1 MIADPSV
8 EIEVMGIIAG
18 GMKRLSE
25 DVDARRRVLRW
36 AASAFLPQEPES
48 TPTNITPGTGVMQAQ
63 ASAGTFSATGTL
75 TASQARSHDSLPD
88 LYAAVSPASDAD
100 RALVVGYWFQVLQG
114 EQDLD
119 GFQINKELKHL
130 GHGVSNITTA
140 LSSLIERKP
149 QLVIQTRKSGN
160 SKQAR
165 KRYRLTDAGI
175 KAVERLLA
183 GGDQ

>member
-1 MIADPSV
+1 MDPTL
-8 EIEVMGIIAG
+8 ELEVMGDVAG
-18 GMKRLSE
+18 GLKKLSG
-25 DVDARRRVLRW
+25 DIDALRRVLQW
-36 AASAFLPQEPES
+36 ASSAFLPDGLPQS
-48 TPTNITPGTGVMQAQ
+48 V
-63 ASAGTFSATGTL
+63 TGTMRAQEAADSFA
-75 TASQARSHDSLPD
+75 ASGTVEADTRRSFSSLPD
-88 LYAAVSPASDAD
+88 LYATVSPASDPA
-100 RALVVGYWFQVLQG
+100 RALVVGYWFQVMQG

-165 KRYRLTDAGI
+165 KRYRLTDAGV
-175 KAVERLLA
+175 KAVERMLA
-183 GGDQ
+183 GGEI

>member
-1 MIADPSV
+1 MDPTV
-8 EIEVMGIIAG
+8 ELEVMADIAG
-18 GMKRLSE
+18 GLKKLTG
-25 DVDARRRVLRW
+25 DVDATRRVLQW
-36 AASAFLPQEPES
+36 AASAFLPD
-48 TPTNITPGTGVMQAQ
+48 GVPM
-63 ASAGTFSATGTL
+63 ATGSVSAPTG
-75 TASQARSHDSLPD
+75 TAGSPSAVEPASSPAFPSLPD
-88 LYAAVSPASDAD
+88 LYSAVSPASDSS
-100 RALVVGYWFQVLQG
+100 RALVVGYWFQVMQG

-140 LSSLIERKP
+140 LTSLIERKP

-175 KAVERLLA
+175 KAVERMLT
-183 GGDQ
+183 GGEI

>member
-1 MIADPSV
+1 M
-8 EIEVMGIIAG
+8 
-18 GMKRLSE
+18 
-25 DVDARRRVLRW
+25 
-36 AASAFLPQEPES
+36 ES
-48 TPTNITPGTGVMQAQ
+48 TPLKP
-63 ASAGTFSATGTL
+63 
-75 TASQARSHDSLPD
+75 
-88 LYAAVSPASDAD
+88 
-100 RALVVGYWFQVLQG
+100 LVVGYWFQVLQG

-140 LSSLIERKP
+140 LSSLIDRKP

-175 KAVERLLA
+175 KAVERMLA
-183 GGDQ
+183 GGEM

>member
-1 MIADPSV
+1 MGTV
-8 EIEVMGIIAG
+8 ET
-18 GMKRLSE
+18 R
-25 DVDARRRVLRW
+25 
-36 AASAFLPQEPES
+36 
-48 TPTNITPGTGVMQAQ
+48 PTR
-63 ASAGTFSATGTL
+63 SFS
-75 TASQARSHDSLPD
+75 SLPD
-88 LYAAVSPASDAD
+88 LYSTVSPASDSS
-100 RALVVGYWFQVLQG
+100 RALVVGYWFQVMQG

-130 GHGVSNITTA
+130 GHGASNITTA

-175 KAVERLLA
+175 KAVERMLA
-183 GGDQ
+183 GGEM

>member
-1 MIADPSV
+1 MDPTL
-8 EIEVMGIIAG
+8 ELEVMSDVAG
-18 GMKRLSE
+18 GLKKLSGN
-25 DVDARRRVLRW
+25 VDALRRVLQW
-36 AASAFLPQEPES
+36 ASSAFLPDGLPQPVTGTMRAQEPPDTAAAIGTVE
-48 TPTNITPGTGVMQAQ
+48 PGP
-63 ASAGTFSATGTL
+63 SRSFS
-75 TASQARSHDSLPD
+75 SLPD
-88 LYAAVSPASDAD
+88 LYAAVSPASDPA
-100 RALVVGYWFQVLQG
+100 RALVVGYWFQVKQG

-119 GFQINKELKHL
+119 GFRINKELKHL

-175 KAVERLLA
+175 RAVERMIS
-183 GGDQ
+183 GGEM

>member
-1 MIADPSV
+1 MNPTV
-8 EIEVMGIIAG
+8 ELEVMADIAG
-18 GMKRLSE
+18 GLKKLTG
-25 DVDARRRVLRW
+25 DVDATRRVLQW
-36 AASAFLPQEPES
+36 AASAFLPDGVPMTTGS
-48 TPTNITPGTGVMQAQ
+48 VSAPTGTGG
-63 ASAGTFSATGTL
+63 SPSATEP
-75 TASQARSHDSLPD
+75 ASSPTFPSLPD
-88 LYAAVSPASDAD
+88 LYSAVSPASDSS
-100 RALVVGYWFQVLQG
+100 RALVVGYWFQVMQG

-140 LSSLIERKP
+140 LTSLIERKP

-175 KAVERLLA
+175 KAVERMLT
-183 GGDQ
+183 GGEI

>member
-1 MIADPSV
+1 MNADPSV
-8 EIEVMGIIAG
+8 EIEVMGIIASG
-18 GMKRLSE
+18 LKKLSE

-36 AASAFLPQEPES
+36 ASSAFLPQEPET
-48 TPTNITPGTGVMQAQ
+48 TPTNITPSTGGMQAQ
-63 ASAGTFSATGTL
+63 GSAASGTGTV
-75 TASQARSHDSLPD
+75 TSSHPRSHDSLPD

-175 KAVERLLA
+175 KAVERMIA
-183 GGDQ
+183 GGEQ

>member
-1 MIADPSV
+1 MDPSL
-8 EIEVMGIIAG
+8 ELEVMGDVAAG
-18 GMKRLSE
+18 LKKLSGDTE
-25 DVDARRRVLRW
+25 AARRVLQW
-36 AASAFLPQEPES
+36 AVSAFLPDGMPAISMPSPSLQAPAAVVS
-48 TPTNITPGTGVMQAQ
+48 GTGSGEPAP
-63 ASAGTFSATGTL
+63 SRSFS
-75 TASQARSHDSLPD
+75 SLPD
-88 LYAAVSPASDAD
+88 LYSAVSPASDAS
-100 RALVVGYWFQVLQG
+100 RALVVGYWFQVMQG

-130 GHGVSNITTA
+130 GHGVTNITTA

-175 KAVERLLA
+175 KAVERMIA
-183 GGDQ
+183 GGDL

>member
-1 MIADPSV
+1 
-8 EIEVMGIIAG
+8 MGDLATG
-18 GMKRLSE
+18 LKKLSGDTE
-25 DVDARRRVLRW
+25 ATRRVLQW
-36 AASAFLPQEPES
+36 AASAFLPDGFSAMTAIGS
-48 TPTNITPGTGVMQAQ
+48 TLQ
-63 ASAGTFSATGTL
+63 ASPAAVVGTATIEPAPNRAFS
-75 TASQARSHDSLPD
+75 SLPD
-88 LYAAVSPASDAD
+88 LYAAVSPASDSS
-100 RALVVGYWFQVLQG
+100 RALVVGYWFQAMQG

-130 GHGVSNITTA
+130 GHGISNITTA

-175 KAVERLLA
+175 KAVERMLS
-183 GGDQ
+183 GGEM

>member
-1 MIADPSV
+1 MDPTL
-8 EIEVMGIIAG
+8 ELEVMGNLAEG
-18 GMKRLSE
+18 LKKLSG
-25 DVDARRRVLRW
+25 DVDAIRRVLQW
-36 AASAFLPQEPES
+36 AASAFLPDGIPPAVTGNVRIQEAADS
-48 TPTNITPGTGVMQAQ
+48 FAASGTVE
-63 ASAGTFSATGTL
+63 AGPSRSFS
-75 TASQARSHDSLPD
+75 SLPD
-88 LYAAVSPASDAD
+88 LYSSVSPASDPS
-100 RALVVGYWFQVLQG
+100 RALVVGYWFQVMQG

-165 KRYRLTDAGI
+165 KRYRLTDAGV
-175 KAVERLLA
+175 KAVERMLA
-183 GGDQ
+183 GGEI

>member
-1 MIADPSV
+1 MDPTL
-8 EIEVMGIIAG
+8 ELEVMGDVAG
-18 GMKRLSE
+18 GLKKLSG
-25 DVDARRRVLRW
+25 DVEAIRRVLQW
-36 AASAFLPQEPES
+36 ASSAFLPDGLPQPVTGFMRTQEAPD
-48 TPTNITPGTGVMQAQ
+48 
-63 ASAGTFSATGTL
+63 
-75 TASQARSHDSLPD
+75 TASVSGSVDSGASRSFPSLPD
-88 LYAAVSPASDAD
+88 LYSAVSPASDAS
-100 RALVVGYWFQVLQG
+100 RALVVGYWFQVKQG

-130 GHGVSNITTA
+130 GHGVTNITTA

-175 KAVERLLA
+175 KAVERMLA
-183 GGDQ
+183 GGEM

>member
-1 MIADPSV
+1 MDPTLELEAMQDV
-8 EIEVMGIIAG
+8 AAG
-18 GMKRLSE
+18 LKKLSG
-25 DVDARRRVLRW
+25 DTDAARRVLQW
-36 AASAFLPQEPES
+36 AASAFLPDGLS
-48 TPTNITPGTGVMQAQ
+48 AVVTTSNASAQ
-63 ASAGTFSATGTL
+63 ASPSTASSAGTVEPGPSSSFS
-75 TASQARSHDSLPD
+75 SLPD
-88 LYAAVSPASDAD
+88 LYSAVSPASDSS
-100 RALVVGYWFQVLQG
+100 RALVVGYWFQVMQG

-140 LSSLIERKP
+140 LTGLIERKP

-175 KAVERLLA
+175 KAVERMIA
-183 GGDQ
+183 GGEI